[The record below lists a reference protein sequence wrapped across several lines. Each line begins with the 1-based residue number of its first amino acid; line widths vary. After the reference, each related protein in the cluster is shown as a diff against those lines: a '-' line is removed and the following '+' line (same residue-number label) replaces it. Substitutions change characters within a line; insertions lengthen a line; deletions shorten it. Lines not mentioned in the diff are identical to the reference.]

1 MRKLSG
7 LIAACLIMFSCG
19 GSLQEHSSAPEVV
32 TSSVERNGLVFDPF
46 GTEKEAPIGIPFPN
60 DALWKETGGYL
71 YLDTSNVDDVAKK
84 ALYEAINRLKIRG
97 FSPNTP
103 LIVPLINEIPVDTSS
118 LKGKYR
124 LIDVT
129 SEEDQTNRLTFKQDG
144 RYLKFYPVKP
154 LEPGHRYALILLKGI
169 KDVNGNDLI
178 PPQAFGGYYLQFK
191 DSLDKAYQI
200 ANVSKDNVLEASLFT
215 TADKTL
221 SSGDLGALKAY
232 LLSLQSNPDT
242 PFPEIEGLPYQN
254 IGEDY
259 KNFDQAVDAVL
270 GLIPLSPELRNEI
283 SNKNFPAFDITKL
296 KELLE
301 KVTLGETFDIKDY
314 VKFIPV
320 FIGNGENYSGSV
332 YIFQHGL
339 GGYKE
344 QAENL
349 LGDINLPV
357 VAIDLPFHGDYTKLT
372 ENSQTECGGGKCFL
386 TSNVTQ
392 NRLNIYQAVFN
403 LRLLEKLLRAG
414 LYDIDGD
421 GNPDTP
427 SKVYFLGVSMG
438 AITGSIYANVGSPDK
453 VVLNVGGANLIS
465 IVDTAKNETIKALLE
480 ATGVKKNT
488 YAYAYLLG
496 IFQLILDSADPIYLA
511 IANSTKTLLQNAY
524 GDTVVPNV
532 SNEALAKRVGF
543 DQYTSV
549 ENPDPT
555 NPPSPS
561 PGWYMFG
568 NEDNWVHHG
577 FLLHTEIEKYPEAEG
592 KLDLQFVENAQTAA
606 RKQINDFFNQ

>member
-1 MRKLSG
+1 MKKLAG
-7 LIAACLIMFSCG
+7 LIVSCLIMFSCG

-32 TSSVERNGLVFDPF
+32 TSSLERNGLVFDPF
-46 GTEKEAPIGIPFPN
+46 EEDRGAPIGIPFPN
-60 DALWKETGGYL
+60 DALLEGTNGYL
-71 YLDTSNVDDVAKK
+71 RLDTSSINDVAEK
-84 ALYEAINRLKIRG
+84 ALYEAINRLDIKG

-103 LIVPLINEIPVDTSS
+103 IIIPLINDIPVDPSS
-118 LKGKYR
+118 LTGRYL
-124 LIDVT
+124 LIDLDT
-129 SEEDQTNRLTFKQDG
+129 GENHTDRLTFKQDG

-154 LEPGHRYALILLKGI
+154 LEPGHRYAFLLLEGV
-169 KDVNGNDLI
+169 KDVHGNPFI
-178 PPQAFGGYYLQFK
+178 SPQVFN
-191 DSLDKAYQI
+191 SLEEDGLFDPIYQ
-200 ANVSKDNVLEASLFT
+200 AVGLSREDVLEAFTFT

-221 SSGDLGALKAY
+221 SSQDLGAIKAY

-242 PFPEIEGLPYQN
+242 PFPEIRGLPYQS
-254 IGEDY
+254 ITSDY
-259 KNFDQAVDAVL
+259 GSLDSAVDKVAYLVANT
-270 GLIPLSPELRNEI
+270 PELRNYV
-283 SNKNFPAFDITKL
+283 SLGYFPAFDVTRL
-296 KELLE
+296 SELNS
-301 KVTLGETFDIKDY
+301 KVSSGETFDIKDY

-320 FIGNGENYSGSV
+320 FFGNRENYNGSV

-344 QAENL
+344 QVESL
-349 LGDINLPV
+349 LTDINLPV

-372 ENSQTECGGGKCFL
+372 ENSENECGEGKCFL
-386 TSNVTQ
+386 TSNVAQ
-392 NRLNIYQAVFN
+392 NRFNIYQAVFN
-403 LRLLEKLLRAG
+403 LRLLEKLLRSG

-427 SKVYFLGVSMG
+427 SKVYFLGISMG
-438 AITGSIYANVGSPDK
+438 AITGSIYANFGNPDK

-465 IVDTAKNETIKALLE
+465 IVDTAKNETITSLLE

-496 IFQLILDSADPIYLA
+496 IFQLILDPADPVYLA
-511 IANSTKTLLQNAY
+511 TTDSSRTLLQNAY

-532 SNEALAKRVGF
+532 SNEALAKRIGF
-543 DQYTSV
+543 DRHTSV

-568 NEDNWVHHG
+568 NEESWVHHG
-577 FLLHTEIEKYPEAEG
+577 FLLHTEIDKYPEAEG
-592 KLDLQFVENAQTAA
+592 KLDLQFVENAQGAA
-606 RKQINDFFNQ
+606 RKQINDFFSQ